1 VERAVNEPQLS
12 IILPNP
18 SPIAIQ
24 AEVKRL
30 FLFHYD
36 APAATRIETLFSRTE
51 DLFAGRFPGYRHCNT
66 EFHNF
71 AHTTDTFLAVMRII
85 DGYNLTEKPFPATT
99 ACCLLAAALFHDSGY
114 LQKDWDTL
122 GTGAK
127 YTREHVSRSKE
138 FVAENA
144 MALDLSPAE
153 TADICLAIDSTEQI
167 RILKSDSGAPL
178 AERMAASLLG
188 AADLVAQLADRVY
201 VEKLLFLYYEFREAG
216 IAGYETEF
224 DIIRRTLDFYELV
237 RSRLEKEF
245 GGVHH
250 YAAAHFQKR
259 FGTDRDLFAE
269 AIERNIKYV
278 RAIIADDET
287 NFRAKLKRSTD

>member
-1 VERAVNEPQLS
+1 VNEPQLS
-12 IILPNP
+12 VLLPTN
-18 SPIAIQ
+18 SPVAVY

-30 FLFHYD
+30 FLFHYE
-36 APAATRIETLFSRTE
+36 APAAASLETLFSRTE
-51 DLFAGRFPGYRHCNT
+51 DLFAGRFPGFRHCNT

-71 AHTTDTFLAVMRII
+71 AHTTDTFLTVMRII
-85 DGYNLTEKPFPATT
+85 DGYNLTGKPFPATT
-99 ACCLLAAALFHDSGY
+99 ARCLLAAALFHDAGY
-114 LQKDWDTL
+114 LQQDWDTL

-138 FVAENA
+138 FVAANGV
-144 MALDLSPAE
+144 ALGLSAPE
-153 TADICLAIDSTEQI
+153 TADICLAIDSTEQV
-167 RILKSDSGAPL
+167 RTLKSDSGAPL
-178 AERMAASLLG
+178 GERMAASLLG

-201 VEKLLFLYYEFREAG
+201 LEKLLFLYYEFREAG

-250 YAAAHFQKR
+250 YAIAHFRER
-259 FGTDRDLFAE
+259 FGIDRDLYAE
-269 AIERNIKYV
+269 AIERNLEFV
-278 RAIIADDET
+278 RAIIADEQT
-287 NFRAKLKRSTD
+287 NFRSKLKRSTD